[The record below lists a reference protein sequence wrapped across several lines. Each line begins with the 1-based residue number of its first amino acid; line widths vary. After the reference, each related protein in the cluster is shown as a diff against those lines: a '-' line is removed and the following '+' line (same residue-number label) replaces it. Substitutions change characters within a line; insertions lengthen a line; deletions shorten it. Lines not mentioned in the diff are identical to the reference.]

1 MSTTATRLLTLI
13 MLLQRRP
20 SQKAAELA
28 GTLGVS
34 VRTVQRYI
42 AMLDE
47 MGIPVY
53 SDRGPHGG
61 YSLVRG
67 YRMPPLVFTP
77 EEAVAIYLGTGLVRQ
92 MWGQLYE
99 GAAQGA
105 LAKLDNVL
113 PEEQRREVAWAQRT
127 LVASHLHRADQAPLV
142 PLLEKLRRA
151 TRERR
156 RVRMVYR
163 SRGRPD
169 PLERDIDPYAL
180 VHRWGWWYVAGY
192 CHLRQAIRSFRV
204 DRIAELVLLEE
215 TFDAPAT
222 FDVNEYLAS
231 EPHTEPTLT
240 VRLAFS
246 PSAALVARDDQA
258 FWDEMSAR
266 PDGSIEVRFG
276 SPGLE
281 WAAQQVL
288 TYGPQVTVLSPPE
301 LQQLV
306 RDRAAAIADAYSSDV
321 AR

>member
-1 MSTTATRLLTLI
+1 
-13 MLLQRRP
+13 MLLQRR
-20 SQKAAELA
+20 SNQKAAELA
-28 GTLGVS
+28 DTLGVS

-67 YRMPPLVFTP
+67 YRMPPLVFTA
-77 EEAVAIYLGTGLVRQ
+77 EEAVAIYLGTGLARQ

-105 LAKLDNVL
+105 MAKLDNVL
-113 PEEQRREVAWAQRT
+113 PDEQRREVAWAQRT
-127 LVASHLHRADQAPLV
+127 LVASHLHRADHVPLV

-156 RVRMVYR
+156 RVCMTYR
-163 SRGRPD
+163 SRSRPA
-169 PLERDIDPYAL
+169 PLERDVDPYAL
-180 VHRWGWWYVAGY
+180 VYRWGWWYVAAY
-192 CHLRQAIRSFRV
+192 CHLREAVRSFRV
-204 DRIAELVLLEE
+204 DRIVELVLLEK
-215 TFDAPAT
+215 TFDAPAD
-222 FDVNEYLAS
+222 FEVNEYLAG
-231 EPHTEPTLT
+231 EPYAQPAMT
-240 VRLAFS
+240 VRLRFS
-246 PSAALVARDDQA
+246 PEAALVARDDQA
-258 FWDEMSAR
+258 FWNEMIEH
-266 PDGSIEVRFG
+266 PDGSTEVSFG

-288 TYGPQVTVLSPPE
+288 YYGPQVTVLAPPE

-306 RDRAAAIADAYSSDV
+306 RDHAVAIVDTYSTEV